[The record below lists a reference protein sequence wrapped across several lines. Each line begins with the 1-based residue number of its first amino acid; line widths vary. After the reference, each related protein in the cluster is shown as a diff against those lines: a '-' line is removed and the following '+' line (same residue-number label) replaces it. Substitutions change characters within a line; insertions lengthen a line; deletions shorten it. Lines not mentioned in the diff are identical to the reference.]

1 MKKNTWLKLTVLFA
15 AVILLFA
22 LNHLVFKVTP
32 LSLRDWVLSFGMVA
46 PIIYSI
52 LNVVRPFTLFPISIL
67 SLAGGLAFG
76 AVWGTVYTVFSATL
90 GAIISF
96 YIAKHLGSRWLKKTT
111 DSSPSRIEKW
121 QKQLKEKGF
130 FYILLLRIIPI
141 LNFDLVSYVAG
152 ISRLKLR
159 SYIFATMLGVLP
171 GTLAYNLL
179 GDSFIRGNGTAIT
192 IAIVLVLLVACIPIL
207 IKNKRWMPG
216 QIRKHKED
224 NA

>member
-1 MKKNTWLKLTVLFA
+1 MKKSTWVKLTVLFA

-22 LNHLVFKVTP
+22 LNHFVFKVTP
-32 LSLRDWVLSFGMVA
+32 MSLRDWVLSFGMVA
-46 PIIYSI
+46 PIIYVLI
-52 LNVVRPFTLFPISIL
+52 NVVRPFTLFPVSVL

-90 GAIISF
+90 GAILSF
-96 YIAKHLGSRWLKKTT
+96 YVAKHLDSRSLKNA
-111 DSSPSRIEKW
+111 SRIEKW

-130 FYILLLRIIPI
+130 FYIFLLRIIPI

-152 ISRLKLR
+152 ISRLKLH

-179 GDSFIRGNGTAIT
+179 GDSFIKGNGTAIA
-192 IAIVLVLLVACIPIL
+192 IAACFVILAACIPIL
-207 IKNKRWMPG
+207 MKNKSMISG
-216 QIRKHKED
+216 QIQTQKED

>member
-1 MKKNTWLKLTVLFA
+1 MKKKTWVKLTVLFS

-22 LNHLVFKVTP
+22 LNHFVFKLTP
-32 LSLRDWVLSFGMVA
+32 MSLRDWVLSFGMVA
-46 PIIYSI
+46 PIVYVLI
-52 LNVVRPFTLFPISIL
+52 NVIRPFTLFPISVL

-90 GAIISF
+90 GAVISF
-96 YIAKHLGSRWLKKTT
+96 YLAKHLGARWLKKTT
-111 DSSPSRIEKW
+111 DTPSRIEKW

-130 FYILLLRIIPI
+130 FYIFLLRIIPI

-152 ISRLKLR
+152 ISRLKFR
-159 SYIFATMLGVLP
+159 SYVFATMLGVLP

-179 GDSFIRGNGTAIT
+179 GDSFIKGNGTAIA
-192 IAIVLVLLVACIPIL
+192 IAFCLVILAACIPIL
-207 IKNKRWMPG
+207 MKNKSLISR
-216 QIRKHKED
+216 QIQTQKED

>member
-1 MKKNTWLKLTVLFA
+1 MKKNTLVKLTVLLT
-15 AVILLFA
+15 VVMVLFA
-22 LNHLVFKVTP
+22 LNHFVFKVSP

-46 PIIYSI
+46 PIVYII
-52 LNVVRPFTLFPISIL
+52 LNVIRPFTLFPISVL

-76 AVWGTVYTVFSATL
+76 AIWGTVYTVFSATI

-96 YIAKHLGSRWLKKTT
+96 YIAKHLGSRWLKKKT
-111 DSSPSRIEKW
+111 DAASRIEKW

-130 FYILLLRIIPI
+130 FYIFLLRIIPI

-179 GDSFIRGNGTAIT
+179 GDSFIKGNGSV
-192 IAIVLVLLVACIPIL
+192 IAVALSLVLIVACIPLL
-207 IKNKRWMPG
+207 IKNKRWIPE
-216 QIRKHKED
+216 QIQTQKED

>member
-1 MKKNTWLKLTVLFA
+1 MKKKTWVKLTVLFA

-22 LNHLVFKVTP
+22 LNHFVFKLTP

-46 PIIYSI
+46 PIIYI
-52 LNVVRPFTLFPISIL
+52 LINVVRPFTLFPISVL

-90 GAIISF
+90 GAVISF
-96 YIAKHLGSRWLKKTT
+96 YLAKHLGARWLKKTT
-111 DSSPSRIEKW
+111 DAPSKIEKW

-130 FYILLLRIIPI
+130 IYIFLLRVIPV

-152 ISRLKLR
+152 ISRLKFR
-159 SYIFATMLGVLP
+159 SYVFATMLGVLP

-179 GDSFIRGNGTAIT
+179 GDSFIKGNGTAIA
-192 IAIVLVLLVACIPIL
+192 IAVCLVILAACIPIL
-207 IKNKRWMPG
+207 MKNKSLISG
-216 QIRKHKED
+216 QIQTQKED
-224 NA
+224 NV